1 MALPSLLN
9 SRDSCSTTLPLRFA
23 RMEISRR
30 LTSRTASVSP
40 FGREAHLPS
49 RQCIDPRLDSRDA
62 RSESPDLVFIAME
75 FLDGMTLTRG
85 EKPVFVDL
93 IPDAP

>member
-1 MALPSLLN
+1 
-9 SRDSCSTTLPLRFA
+9 
-23 RMEISRR
+23 MEISRR

-49 RQCIDPRLDSRDA
+49 RQFHLTVRQCIDPRLDSRDA
-62 RSESPDLVFIAME
+62 RSESPDLVFIVME
-75 FLDGMTLTRG
+75 FLDGTTLTRG